1 MGDLTLFEALAG
13 GLFDL
18 LNYQHAGEFDQNLS
32 KKSQIPRGLRGGMG
46 SFVTD
51 WYITSTT
58 WRRLTGSLKPGF
70 HMLATIATLALIAAI
85 AEKKKFSYRRS

>member
-1 MGDLTLFEALAG
+1 MEKI
-13 GLFDL
+13 FDQGKSL
-18 LNYQHAGEFDQNLS
+18 MEWGIWHFDQNLS

-46 SFVTD
+46 SFVID
-51 WYITSTT
+51 WYITSAT

-85 AEKKKFSYRRS
+85 AEKKKFSYRGS